1 MWLYCPL
8 ANYWC
13 DVLGR
18 YLQVEFSFFGKSFR
32 VYCVYAPNRNPAQDQ
47 FFDDLHSKIDPSIPR
62 VLCGDLNKV
71 FDRSLD
77 RAGRGPSIFLRDS
90 SSLLKYLFKDY
101 SDLFSASLVD
111 ARIQADPPGNLSS
124 SLTGDQSSLCEG
136 HLSVDE
142 VLSALRGMARR
153 KAPGLDGPPMEF
165 YLKFWSVLG
174 SDLVSVLHSCLNSGS
189 LSLSLSLSLST
200 EVSFPCLLRLIQSPL
215 FGGFSVVNMQYKV
228 WALLSQLVRR
238 LASSSTGWSSLV
250 TFWFGS
256 SFRVFPSVV
265 FSRPFSFDPRV
276 LLPFYSSLLLA

>member
-1 MWLYCPL
+1 MWLREPKFAL
-8 ANYWC
+8 
-13 DVLGR
+13 V
-18 YLQVEFSFFGKSFR
+18 
-32 VYCVYAPNRNPAQDQ
+32 
-47 FFDDLHSKIDPSIPR
+47 PSGLR
-62 VLCGDLNKV
+62 
-71 FDRSLD
+71 
-77 RAGRGPSIFLRDS
+77 RGES
-90 SSLLKYLFKDY
+90 SSSYFFCLERKHGSDRWISAPSDGDDSIVSSPQDVCTSLSSFY

-111 ARIQADPPGNLSS
+111 PRIQADPPGNLSS

-136 HLSVDE
+136 HLSVDK
-142 VLSALRGMARR
+142 VLSALRGMAKR

-165 YLKFWSVLG
+165 YLKFRSVLG

-189 LSLSLSLSLST
+189 LSLSAD
-200 EVSFPCLLRLIQSPL
+200 VSFPCLLRLIQSPL

-256 SFRVFPSVV
+256 SFGVFPSVV

-276 LLPFYSSLLLA
+276 LLPFYSSLLPA